1 MLARRTIMKRILTIT
16 CMVLLVALLCV
27 TCVACSQKG
36 DTPGTGEGNH
46 NNQYEVAKYTV
57 TFNTA
62 SNYTFDNNVLKGV
75 VAGSKIKAPTN
86 ENGDKIIPVKTG
98 YTFQYWTE
106 DGKKEFDFNTQTINK
121 NTTLTAFYTPNEF
134 KHNYVLGATYTYNDD
149 GTITV
154 NEGEY
159 QNLTGKE
166 MTISADAKL
175 QSVYND
181 KANLDCPTAEDDDFC
196 FWFYIDKDNKPVQF
210 TALHT
215 SGDANVASLEK
226 YTLTYNTGDVLTLYP
241 MFRSTLP
248 EITVKFHDRN
258 GDVPEMLPDFVQTGL
273 RAVDQL
279 KEENEPDLGGF
290 GSSYKFN
297 YWYIMSTNSDGE
309 TVNKEVVFG
318 NDSQTGSTLYLIG
331 GFDSYFKGGVIDVY
345 SKWTKQL
352 MILDNT
358 FDYHYNLLHKE
369 NPTDEEKKEIAE
381 LLEADL
387 YFAVNGSSGNARVV
401 TIDLGTKA
409 YKPLFDGDYVF
420 TGTIDGAVYDAD
432 GKVKGCS
439 TIKGGVFSAASVVSV
454 FGNVSG
460 TIKNLIFENNTLTL
474 DKDGDAYA
482 SDVRM
487 SVVINRN
494 SGKISNVTVI
504 SPTFN
509 LPSGLDK
516 VTIGG
521 IAAVNQGASDNID
534 KGYIDNCVVGSKDA
548 KILVSANCKSLT
560 FGGIVGENKASSA
573 IVNCKAF
580 VEIQNVDCQSYK
592 IGGVAATNGGQIS
605 QCEVAIDVKDAK
617 ATDSAYF
624 GGAVAD
630 NMSAVDQIVATVN
643 FGSDVNPALM
653 GGTLSQSVNI
663 GGIIGKNEGYVKNS
677 YVAANMYVVL
687 DKSSVIAAIG
697 GVVGNNFSGKS
708 QSGSSTTNVGAI
720 NYCYSTGVISVNVA
734 KAAKNVKLYVAGI
747 AGRNSQKAISSC
759 FTLVNIDVVN
769 TLADGKNNDAN
780 TLYLGFGFGSMEGNA
795 ALTKCWYKHDNT
807 LSLNGEKYTV
817 TIVDGEDVE
826 NFAITKTGNLK
837 ATDPDNTSSF
847 LTEQW
852 FDDNASFDFKDVW
865 TIESG
870 SLPTLKFLS
879 K

>member
-36 DTPGTGEGNH
+36 DTPGTDDGNH

-181 KANLDCPTAEDDDFC
+181 NANLDCPAAEDDDFC

-210 TALHT
+210 TALRT
-215 SGDANVASLEK
+215 SGDANVASLDK
-226 YTLTYNTGDVLTLYP
+226 YTLTYNATDVLTLYP

-248 EITVKFHDRN
+248 EITLQFLDRTGN
-258 GDVPEMLPDFVQTGL
+258 APAADGFRLTGL
-273 RAVDQL
+273 RAIDQL
-279 KEENEPDLGGF
+279 QAKDKPDTSSF
-290 GSSYKFN
+290 GNDYRFDK
-297 YWYIMSTNSDGE
+297 WYYQTVNSDKE
-309 TVNKEVVFG
+309 TVNHDIVFG
-318 NDSQTGSTLYLIG
+318 SENQTGTKVSDIC
-331 GFDSYFKGGVIDVY
+331 GFDSYFKSGEVKVY
-345 SKWTKQL
+345 SKW
-352 MILDNT
+352 ILQQGIANAVKYDEI
-358 FDYHYNLLHKE
+358 YNILHKE
-369 NPTDEEKKEIAE
+369 NPTDEEKIKIAE
-381 LLEADL
+381 LLDADI
-387 YFAVNGSSGNARVV
+387 FISG
-401 TIDLGTKA
+401 TIDFGTKE
-409 YKPLFDGDYVF
+409 YKPLFDANHVF
-420 TGTIDGAVYDAD
+420 NGTIDGGTYDAD
-432 GKVKGCS
+432 KKVTARA
-439 TIKGGVFSAASVVSV
+439 TIKGSVFSSASVVSV

-482 SDVRM
+482 SDVCM
-487 SVVINRN
+487 GVVINRN

-521 IAAVNQGASDNID
+521 IAAINQGASDNID

-548 KILVSANCKSLT
+548 KIVVAANCKSLT

-580 VEIQNVDCQSYK
+580 VEIQSVDCQSYK

-630 NMSAVDQIVATVN
+630 NMSAVDQIAATVN
-643 FGSDVNPALM
+643 FGSEVNPALM

-677 YVAANMYVVL
+677 YVASNMYVVL

-734 KAAKNVKLYVAGI
+734 KATKSVKLYVAGI

-759 FTLVNIDVVN
+759 FTLVSIDVVN
-769 TLADGKNNDAN
+769 TLADGKNNDEN

-795 ALTKCWYKHDNT
+795 ALIKCWYKHDNT
-807 LSLNGEKYTV
+807 LSLNGEKYAVTV
-817 TIVDGEDVE
+817 VDGEDVE

-837 ATDPDNTSSF
+837 STDPDNTSSF